1 MFSWKVIHPSHY
13 GNCTLRVGEAGAT
26 KTSSMTVLH
35 PLDGSGDENG
45 VFPCGRQE
53 HQFEGKEFKLPI
65 AFESDAG
72 IVGLEWQTEKGV

>member
-35 PLDGSGDENG
+35 PLDGTGDENG

-53 HQFEGKEFKLPI
+53 HQFEGKEFKWPI

-72 IVGLEWQTEKGV
+72 IVGLEW